1 MTDSPFTL
9 TVGVLGAG
17 KVGTVL
23 ARLAVAAG
31 HRVFVAGSG
40 APQEIALTIEVLVP
54 GAQPTTADAL
64 AKRSDVVILALPL
77 GKYQQL
83 DADSLKGSVVVDA
96 MNYWW
101 ETDGN
106 REDLASPK
114 SSTSELVASHLEGSR
129 VVKGFNHMGYHDLDE
144 GALPAG
150 APDRR
155 AIAFAS
161 DDDEAAELVSDLIDS
176 MGFDPVSIGVLAAGR
191 RLEPGMP
198 SFGANVPAA
207 ELRELV
213 EAAALESSA
222 VRR

>member
-1 MTDSPFTL
+1 MISSPTTL

-64 AKRSDVVILALPL
+64 AKRSDIVILALPL

-83 DADSLKGSVVVDA
+83 DADALRGCIVVDA

-114 SSTSELVASHLEGSR
+114 SSTSELVAAHLEGAR

-144 GALPAG
+144 GPLPAS
-150 APDRR
+150 APERR
-155 AIAFAS
+155 AIAIAA
-161 DDDEAAELVSDLIDS
+161 DDVEAAELVSDLIDS
-176 MGFDPVSIGVLAAGR
+176 MGFDPVSIGALAAGR
-191 RLEPGMP
+191 SLEPGMP
-198 SFGANVPAA
+198 AFGANVTAS
-207 ELRELV
+207 ELLELV
-213 EAAALESSA
+213 ESA
-222 VRR
+222 NKKTLHRL